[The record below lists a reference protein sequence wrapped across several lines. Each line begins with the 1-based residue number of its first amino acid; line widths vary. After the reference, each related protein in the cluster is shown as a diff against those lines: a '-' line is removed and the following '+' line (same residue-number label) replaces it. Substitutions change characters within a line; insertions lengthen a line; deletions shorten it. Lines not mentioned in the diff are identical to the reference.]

1 VITPDYARRLLLE
14 LTAGCPVPAAPGWLS
29 RYAFQTSDYVVVGDA
44 TVRGY
49 KYKNR
54 WRLDEREVRAAAE
67 RLASLP
73 IDLND
78 LVNARIPVHGDGPSW
93 RSLIRRWLDH
103 AVYKHQAEH
112 GCACP
117 GQHPC
122 DGTRPNRDGLG
133 CAMNRAEAEAR
144 FGRQTIAATRPLPL
158 MVWSGTTWTVPR
170 AYAALLDRAD
180 ALNTQTAVR
189 SSACSRC
196 GATGDTSR
204 ASSTAGYITLCAACT
219 ANVARPYQGHLRG
232 RLYASLPSYAR
243 ADGFLCRMCPDA
255 RPAMYWDHCHTHGYV
270 RGPVCASCN
279 TYEGGGGRFLNQP
292 GAVEHLLQCEGCH
305 RERTVPARH
314 QPDIVQRTFVFAP
327 HDGCPH
333 PPRHAFG
340 TVEPDGSVRYR
351 LSCWRHTTEHRW
363 EQTVPAAHVR
373 RLVEEFVD
381 AAVAAGGNGEQSR

>member
-1 VITPDYARRLLLE
+1 MITPDYARRLLLE

-133 CAMNRAEAEAR
+133 CAMSRAEAEAR

-158 MVWSGTTWTVPR
+158 MVWSGTTWAVPR

-180 ALNTQTAVR
+180 ALSTQTAVR

-219 ANVARPYQGHLRG
+219 VNVARPYQGHLRG

-373 RLVEEFVD
+373 RLVEDFVD
-381 AAVAAGGNGEQSR
+381 AAVAADGNGEQSR